1 MRFLTPLIVSFSL
14 FAFAAYA
21 ADDAKKGTS
30 SSAAKPTTSSQS
42 SKARF
47 DKLDTNHDGKLSR
60 AEFEAMNKASA
71 GASSSKSS
79 KAAK

>member
-14 FAFAAYA
+14 FAFAASA
-21 ADDAKKGTS
+21 ADDAKTGTS
-30 SSAAKPTTSSQS
+30 SSAAKPSTSQS

-60 AEFEAMNKASA
+60 AEFEAMNKAST
-71 GASSSKSS
+71 GASSSKASRT
-79 KAAK
+79 AK